1 MFNECLDIRWKTA
14 HFCILNFSFKND
26 FIWEEISNIRHS
38 VSSPHETPRSSSKIL
53 RCASYFQLSSRC
65 FIWWWNTASHVWYIK
80 RKSMFSFTSA
90 KKREIR
96 HFHVVVVQRQ
106 QRNVQKSVMHLQSCW
121 FANLLLL
128 FCRSRCRCRRCRRR
142 RSLSSLFF
150 WRKYA
155 ILHQRHSTTVSSSV
169 NTLQILSELSRVLLD
184 R

>member
-1 MFNECLDIRWKTA
+1 M
-14 HFCILNFSFKND
+14 S
-26 FIWEEISNIRHS
+26 
-38 VSSPHETPRSSSKIL
+38 
-53 RCASYFQLSSRC
+53 
-65 FIWWWNTASHVWYIK
+65 
-80 RKSMFSFTSA
+80 SFTPA

-96 HFHVVVVQRQ
+96 HFHVVVVQRR

-155 ILHQRHSTTVSSSV
+155 IRYPTSEALNDGFLLSEYIANTFWAVQSTFRPLEMHSDRRYKISICSAIFRELESQFS
-169 NTLQILSELSRVLLD
+169 TLQGFQHYFLENFRCNLKLIPLSPHFRNSQF
-184 R
+184 